1 MKRTRLS
8 VIGLIAAA
16 ALAVAGCG
24 SASTAPAGSAPPAAG
39 ADTSLSDVKSAG
51 VLKVGTEGTYK
62 PFSFHANGSGDL
74 TGYDVEIINAVAGKL
89 GVKPSF
95 QETQFDAIFAGLE
108 AKRFDV
114 VANQVSITDERKA
127 KYDFS
132 APYTVSTGV
141 VVTKADDNSVSSF
154 DSLKGKSTAQSLTSN
169 WYKLAQQSGAN
180 VQAVEGWAQAIT
192 LLKQGRVDATINDKL
207 TYLDYQKTEHDTGI
221 KIAAETTD
229 KSLSAV
235 CVPQGFRQP
244 GRGGQQGPGRAA
256 GRRHPHYN
264 FPEVLR
270 RGRHEV
276 AQWRPTENAAP
287 GHDYQ
292 LGSRV
297 ELAGAHC
304 DGRDYR
310 HHSLGAGVVR
320 PWTAAGPADSPHAA
334 EP

>member
-1 MKRTRLS
+1 MKHMRLS

-16 ALAVAGCG
+16 GLALSGCG
-24 SASTAPAGSAPPAAG
+24 SASTSPSSSAPAGG
-39 ADTSLSDVKSAG
+39 TDTSLSDVKSAG

-74 TGYDVEIINAVAGKL
+74 TGYDAEIITAVADKL

-132 APYTVSTGV
+132 TPYTVSTGV
-141 VVTKADDNSVSSF
+141 IVTKSDNNSINSF
-154 DSLKGKSTAQSLTSN
+154 DSLKGKTTAQSLTSN

-207 TYLDYQKTEHDTGI
+207 TYLDQHRHPDEHECQGADDDVDEGP
-221 KIAAETTD
+221 
-229 KSLSAV
+229 S
-235 CVPQGFRQP
+235 PQGRAVATAKVGGDQVDGP
-244 GRGGQQGPGRAA
+244 HLRPPIRARKRG
-256 GRRHPHYN
+256 
-264 FPEVLR
+264 
-270 RGRHEV
+270 
-276 AQWRPTENAAP
+276 
-287 GHDYQ
+287 
-292 LGSRV
+292 
-297 ELAGAHC
+297 
-304 DGRDYR
+304 
-310 HHSLGAGVVR
+310 
-320 PWTAAGPADSPHAA
+320 
-334 EP
+334 